1 MINKLEHFGKRF
13 ELQKEGSSNR
23 ICQVESCLT
32 TTVDEIEQYID
43 HVIPAYTDKRVGI
56 LKKRLKR

>member
-1 MINKLEHFGKRF
+1 MINKLEHFGKKF

-43 HVIPAYTDKRVGI
+43 HVGLDVYLIKS
-56 LKKRLKR
+56 